1 MKKLLLSLSLVVL
14 LIMAMPF
21 CAYAEGKDYVVDT
34 ADLIFD
40 ANEEELE
47 NQLKGISEEIG
58 MDVVFVTTDTLDGKT
73 PEAYADDYYDYN
85 GYADDGCLFLVS
97 MEDRDWHIS
106 TKGYAITC
114 ITDYGV
120 KVFEEECVG
129 SLSNG
134 DYYLAGVKYGNIV
147 KEMYNEAKAN
157 KPYDTNN
164 LYKDADGNIVGVDGY
179 KKTFKGIAISLI
191 AALIVA
197 FIVMKSV
204 KSSYKPV
211 KFNRSAANYLVD
223 GSLVVTQ
230 GYEHFLYSNVSRT
243 ARNDSSSSGG
253 GSSTHSSSSGS
264 SHGGGGGKF

>member
-1 MKKLLLSLSLVVL
+1 MKKILLSLLLVVL
-14 LIMAMPF
+14 LVMSVPF
-21 CAYAEGKDYVVDT
+21 CAFAEGKDYVVDS

-47 NQLKGISEEIG
+47 AQLKGVSEEIG
-58 MDVVFVTTDTLDGKT
+58 MDVVVVTTNTLDGKT

-85 GYADDGCLFLVS
+85 GYADDGCLFLIS

-114 ITDYGV
+114 ITDYGIGV
-120 KVFEEECVG
+120 LEEECVG

-134 DYYLAGVKYGNIV
+134 DYYIACSKYGKLV
-147 KEMYNEAKAN
+147 KEFYNEAKTGI
-157 KPYDTNN
+157 PYDTNN
-164 LYKDADGNIVGVDGY
+164 YYTDENGNTIGAPE
-179 KKTFKGIAISLI
+179 KKSVAKGLFISLV
-191 AALIVA
+191 AALIIA
-197 FIVMKSV
+197 FVIMSIV

-223 GSLVVTQ
+223 GSLKVTQ
-230 GYEHFLYSNVSRT
+230 SYEHFLYSNVTKT
-243 ARNDSSSSGG
+243 ARSDSSSGG

-264 SHGGGGGKF
+264 THGGGGGKF